1 MVIWKLAKAIFSPT
15 PLDCEIKHTN
25 HLIGQKIKLKYV
37 RFFVGIIL
45 PLPHPFIVRYF
56 AFELCNASLD
66 QLFLKSDDPR
76 KYKGPELP
84 HLISFLHLALGL
96 EYIHSKNLI
105 HRDIKPEN
113 VLISVDSAGLVTMKW
128 ADFGFSRVVNE
139 RGTFTQ
145 SKIKG
150 TDKWYAPELLKSLES
165 DKLGRGTVKS
175 DVFSIALV
183 FGYLLLGGKHLYGPK
198 FDISNNI
205 LKQTP
210 VNMGGKLL
218 VLFVK

>member
-1 MVIWKLAKAIFSPT
+1 
-15 PLDCEIKHTN
+15 
-25 HLIGQKIKLKYV
+25 
-37 RFFVGIIL
+37 
-45 PLPHPFIVRYF
+45 
-56 AFELCNASLD
+56 
-66 QLFLKSDDPR
+66 
-76 KYKGPELP
+76 
-84 HLISFLHLALGL
+84 
-96 EYIHSKNLI
+96 
-105 HRDIKPEN
+105 
-113 VLISVDSAGLVTMKW
+113 MKW

-183 FGYLLLGGKHLYGPK
+183 FGYLLLGGKHLYGLK